1 MSASPALPHELRPAR
16 GEPEGAL
23 VLLHGRGTDEL
34 DLLPLIDE
42 LDPDGRLVGIT
53 PRGPLSLPPGGAHWY
68 VVERVG
74 FPHASSFRQSYE
86 LLAGWLEGLPGTTG
100 VPWSRTVMGGFS
112 QGAVMS
118 YALGL
123 GAGRP
128 SPAGIL
134 ALSGFIPT
142 VPGFE
147 VELEGRAGLPVA
159 IGHGTF
165 DPVIGVE
172 FGRSARERL
181 EAAGLSVTYREY
193 RLPHAVDPR
202 FLAELRPWLIAAVA
216 GGASGRARPGEGGGA

>member
-16 GEPEGAL
+16 EDPEGAL
-23 VLLHGRGTDEL
+23 VLLHGRGTDER
-34 DLLPLIDE
+34 DLFPLIDE
-42 LDPDGRLVGIT
+42 LDPEGRLVGIT

-74 FPHASSFRQSYE
+74 FPHASSFHQSYA
-86 LLAGWLEGLPGTTG
+86 LLAGWLEALPQATG

-147 VELEGRAGLPVA
+147 LDLEGHAGLPVA

-181 EAAGLSVTYREY
+181 EAAGLRVTYREY
-193 RLPHAVDPR
+193 PLPHAVDPR
-202 FLAELRPWLIAAVA
+202 FLAELRPWLIDAVA
-216 GGASGRARPGEGGGA
+216 GETPGRARAG